1 MKISNIASEGRY
13 GMLYYNTVYKLQYD
27 NTILLEGMST
37 RYISDCCDLN
47 LEYSG
52 VQVYVVTR
60 RVVDTV
66 L

>member
-1 MKISNIASEGRY
+1 MDGTVCYIIIQLA
-13 GMLYYNTVYKLQYD
+13 VYKLQYD

-37 RYISDCCDLN
+37 RYNISDCCDLN